1 LSALPQRPFVI
12 ALDGPAASGKSTV
25 GMGVARELGFFYLD
39 TGLLYRAL
47 TWAALDRG
55 VDVADGE
62 ALGRLASEINLAVGP
77 PTHGDGRQADVLA
90 DGRDISWDV
99 RQPAVD
105 TAVSRVAAH
114 APVRAALVEAQRA
127 AVRPPGTVLA
137 GRDIGSVIAPEAL
150 LKIWLAASAEE
161 RARRRAAQ
169 TGAGADVAAT
179 QARMVERDRLDGSRA
194 IAPMARAADAVEV
207 VTDGWPPD
215 AVVAHVVQLARAR
228 MAGLGLNAV

>member
-1 LSALPQRPFVI
+1 MSALPQRPFVI

-55 VDVADGE
+55 VDVTDGE
-62 ALGRLASEINLAVGP
+62 ALARLASEINLAVGP
-77 PTHGDGRQADVLA
+77 PTPDDGRQADVLA

-105 TAVSRVAAH
+105 AAVSRVAAH

-137 GRDIGSVIAPEAL
+137 GRDIGTVIAPEAP

-161 RARRRAAQ
+161 RARRRAEQ
-169 TGAGADVAAT
+169 TGADVAAT
-179 QARMVERDRLDGSRA
+179 QARMAERDRLDGSRA
-194 IAPMARAADAVEV
+194 IAPMARAADAIEV
-207 VTDGWPPD
+207 VTDGHPPD
-215 AVVAHVVQLARAR
+215 AVVAHVAQLARAR
-228 MAGLGLNAV
+228 MARLDAV